1 MKKIF
6 LCGIIALVAFV
17 SCENNSNKYNSDN
30 TIVRTKMMSPQSV
43 NIGYLHNVGLDI
55 LLEAITPL
63 YKNEETDFNAY
74 TIAFAKSIDNLV
86 QLYGYDENFNSQKY
100 YDDIC
105 GLSTQEDVS
114 KYMEEM
120 KHNLWKHSEPIGKA
134 YYEFTLKLE
143 EILNKNEVEDT
154 NKTSNDIEHLCDHIF
169 AKYTDSCKTDAERLS
184 LKALVEVGFY
194 SYKYWSNPIK
204 METWNKVIQYSK
216 KDKKDKKDKKKPKPD
231 KDKDKDKDKGKDDG
245 GVEGTMVKIAR
256 YVAAD
261 ALGAAAGASVGSFFP
276 FFGTVGGAIILGTLS
291 SGMEASNWD

>member
-105 GLSTQEDVS
+105 GLSTQEDV
-114 KYMEEM
+114 
-120 KHNLWKHSEPIGKA
+120 
-134 YYEFTLKLE
+134 
-143 EILNKNEVEDT
+143 
-154 NKTSNDIEHLCDHIF
+154 
-169 AKYTDSCKTDAERLS
+169 R
-184 LKALVEVGFY
+184 
-194 SYKYWSNPIK
+194 
-204 METWNKVIQYSK
+204 
-216 KDKKDKKDKKKPKPD
+216 
-231 KDKDKDKDKGKDDG
+231 
-245 GVEGTMVKIAR
+245 
-256 YVAAD
+256 
-261 ALGAAAGASVGSFFP
+261 
-276 FFGTVGGAIILGTLS
+276 
-291 SGMEASNWD
+291 